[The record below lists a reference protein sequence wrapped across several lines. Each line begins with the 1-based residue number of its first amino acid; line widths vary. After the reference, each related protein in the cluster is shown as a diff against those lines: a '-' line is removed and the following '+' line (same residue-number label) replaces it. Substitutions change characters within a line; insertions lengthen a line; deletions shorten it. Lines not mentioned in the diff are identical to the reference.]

1 MKCTNTKKLRVTTS
15 AGAHLY
21 VKSKIEWSTRE
32 SGTSYRR
39 PSELQRELWKLL
51 PNHNTQ
57 SMWWGTQSV
66 TPYGRT
72 TTTTDHWKA
81 TLPDSLNTFYSQSD
95 RLNTGTPS
103 EAPVISFTPQ
113 SATPGQQQN
122 ICYAA
127 FPGLQFCFQHFPDKH
142 TSKLSDMESRL
153 QPATGS
159 WILTVRIQQRLLAA
173 EENRTGVLA
182 SQPGLQRTDREHP
195 HCTHHCLQC

>member
-1 MKCTNTKKLRVTTS
+1 MWKVRSSEAQENPVQATDVHLSCKESSESFYLITTYRVC
-15 AGAHLY
+15 G
-21 VKSKIEWSTRE
+21 
-32 SGTSYRR
+32 G
-39 PSELQRELWKLL
+39 ELSRSH
-51 PNHNTQ
+51 P
-57 SMWWGTQSV
+57 
-66 TPYGRT
+66 GRT
-72 TTTTDHWKA
+72 TTTTDHQKA

-103 EAPVISFTPQ
+103 EVPVNSFTPQ

-127 FPGLQFCFQHFPDKH
+127 FPGLQFCFQHFPDKL

-153 QPATGS
+153 QTATGS
-159 WILTVRIQQRLLAA
+159 WILTERIQQRLLAA